1 MGFPW
6 QPPHPA
12 PPVHPAPQP
21 DSSPRALSA
30 GRPMSGVRKAGLAT
44 AVIACVFGAGL
55 AGVIVGTQIGA
66 MPTTPAAAPST
77 TPTSVKPSADE
88 IRVETVDLCTRFA
101 TGIRAMP
108 SPQKSALD
116 VIPTIDY
123 VGAALSDNPNAD
135 GDIRAAV
142 LEDLR
147 LARAQAAALSGEPP
161 AGAIQPS
168 GGWTAAAG
176 NDADEHVFKLCRAWR
191 G

>member
-1 MGFPW
+1 MGSPW
-6 QPPHPA
+6 QPPYPA
-12 PPVHPAPQP
+12 LPVYQAPQP
-21 DSSPRALSA
+21 DSSGPPRALSA

-55 AGVIVGTQIGA
+55 AGVIVGIGA
-66 MPTTPAAAPST
+66 TPTPASAPST

-88 IRVETVDLCTRFA
+88 IRAETVDLCTRFA

-108 SPQKSALD
+108 SPQKSTLD